1 MSTVFRFTIFLMLI
15 GAQVFAQD
23 SYQDLGKKALLDGN
37 FKLAVLH
44 LEKAMVADST
54 NLNALYMLGYSYYH
68 AEDYKNSV
76 AAFGKLISLKPS
88 ETSAYYYRGKA
99 RSFMANYTPS
109 IANSEREKLL
119 LSAIRDFSR
128 AIDLNSDDLKYY
140 QNRAIAYHDY
150 GVLKAQKIP
159 RLYDKPRAI
168 EALKA
173 CIIDFQKVLVANPGR
188 KDIATQLEEA
198 RSHLLN
204 VSNQ

>member
-1 MSTVFRFTIFLMLI
+1 MKNVFRFTILFLMLL
-15 GAQVFAQD
+15 GARVFAQD
-23 SYQDLGKKALLDGN
+23 SYQELGKKALLDGN
-37 FKLAVLH
+37 FKLAVVQ

-68 AEDYKNSV
+68 AEDYKKSV

-128 AIDLNSDDLKYY
+128 AIDLNNDDWENEVPPLRWQQEPADDLWCD
-140 QNRAIAYHDY
+140 NAIS
-150 GVLKAQKIP
+150 
-159 RLYDKPRAI
+159 KPI
-168 EALKA
+168 
-173 CIIDFQKVLVANPGR
+173 
-188 KDIATQLEEA
+188 
-198 RSHLLN
+198 LN
-204 VSNQ
+204 LIQFFLTNF